1 MLEPD
6 TGASMIVPA
15 RASADVAARNRDA
28 LPATLAHDGGVS
40 PNRRNFRR
48 ALPGAS
54 ISPEVLEPIR
64 REFGIAGGVLD
75 VAVAQVMLDRPCVL
89 PVVGQLIAGGVP

>member
-1 MLEPD
+1 M
-6 TGASMIVPA
+6 GAY
-15 RASADVAARNRDA
+15 RRSAPVLFCSQVKGPMGPVFRCLKYR
-28 LPATLAHDGGVS
+28 TRGVS